1 MMLDKAIEWCG
12 ICASVGKPS
21 KLKVYQIN
29 LEEAVKLCEDEACNY
44 PIGLDKV
51 VYRKFEDV
59 PVPHRRKSMHRQS
72 TLRPPIFSANPNT
85 YVPRPQPLTLSSQ
98 APRNTIRPQPLISSS
113 QAPRNIIRP
122 TPLTSSS
129 QASRNIIRPQPV
141 SAFSQS
147 NNFIPPSLAV
157 EKFGRF
163 PPSKAIRTTSPGF
176 EPVQSQQKSTCIS
189 SSTTECVHL
198 LPSEN
203 FQSLNSSSTQSQDT
217 FISPNC
223 GMEIDTSEVTEV
235 IDVHFSSDD
244 FAFLNQ
250 LTAPKISKSTVS
262 PNLNLSEL
270 RAVSPISKD
279 SSCSEI
285 MPAPSSPF
293 IPVRSNIGSSENI
306 KNTQEI
312 NGIKPLQAND
322 TCNTNGVKTVASD
335 NVSDNVIS
343 QEIEIDTSD
352 SPVLGEHTTYF
363 LVEGNGKGRRKITK
377 LKEEKSKIMKK
388 SLPED
393 KKQKLP
399 DTKDKQLPCVP
410 EKKFPTLD
418 IFKYFPQ
425 WQNEEALCWLDV
437 VLCLFVHSK
446 AIRKVEVENENV
458 DLSHTILVTLFKAYE
473 QACQLINKY
482 RQKTTKNQLEVA
494 SRTRSGRLFSDPEE
508 SDSDAVV
515 DSPNTE
521 MLKEICKMNT
531 DTIKTGAGLSCSKD
545 FLSMLPLDE
554 QENYKKAFTL
564 LRDTRENIWK
574 KMQPRLQCV
583 KGKNDSPVLAIPLMV
598 KDNVHIEREFS
609 VEYDFMLSCDAC
621 GYQQTDRYKK
631 VLPTLPAMEQNFTMK
646 EPCFLRS
653 CFQCNA
659 ENQRRILKLNKLP
672 GVLLLHFSEG
682 LPHNNFKKL
691 EFWHTALK
699 YSVTG
704 FVQYRN
710 DPDHFVTWIRRIKDN
725 RWMEF
730 DDLKSPI
737 CRFESQQPDMDSSQI
752 HIVMWE
758 SIQESSQSVVKSR
771 PSVNTSTNIING
783 KKQAITDRG
792 VLNGNHPVSCFTTD
806 LSSNLH
812 CFTEDARGQNGK
824 CSVSTSLQSNLV
836 HNKSVNSV
844 EQFDLKPKEKTIS
857 INETNLNFTQA
868 ATKDAETW
876 VNGDVN
882 GNSKKA
888 PSLLLGKSKKSTTKS
903 KVKRVVEQKNVQE
916 VRALRIEKKLLA
928 NEPPEEKSERIIKN
942 VLKNISENSNVVF
955 AKKTETDASPSPEMS
970 VEGRRE
976 ALARLWKPK
985 SEVMSLMARIT
996 KVNEKNAQRS
1006 KSCDKDILT
1015 TNLCGTKVQSAKSCD
1030 KKVKTLKTCNT
1041 KVKTL
1046 KPCGTEVQSAK
1057 SCGTEVHS
1065 LKSDGTKV
1073 QSSKS
1078 CGREVQTTKSCGT
1091 EVQYSKSCGTEVQY
1105 SKSCGTEV
1113 QYSKS
1118 CGTEVQY
1125 SKSCGTEVQ
1134 TSKSTEINDQWKPVD
1149 KLKLTE
1155 EKYRGK
1161 MCQPLKGSSKSTI
1174 VTVRNRYQILSS
1186 QDNGRMYDLGS
1197 VSAKRRDS
1205 ISRSS
1210 ESSDKET
1217 LKKQSTNSSASTN
1230 GNIKSTNGHTKSSNG
1245 YIKSTN
1251 GYTQTFSNDKV
1262 ESVTS
1267 SSSKRTCGTSTLSNY
1282 SLSSKIQEKGTVKQG
1297 IQMKY
1302 EKQIGNKP
1310 ILDVLKSS
1318 SESRSQSR
1326 CSNTSLSSQLPS
1338 WRTFNKHKTFSGYQ
1352 LSTPVLTPTSVSTQ
1366 ASTPSTTPK
1375 SSRPSSPAYSMKSE
1389 ILYPSKRKNS
1399 VNNFITVKRF
1409 KQQIR
1414 PPLLVPSSANNSTR
1428 SSPKMNVGN
1437 HENDIL
1443 ENLYSALDIPLP
1455 SDNPD
1460 SLDLSAIEN
1469 SSTSCLQNMDDF
1481 LDQLL

>member
-1 MMLDKAIEWCG
+1 MLDKAIEWCG

-51 VYRKFEDV
+51 VYRKFEEV
-59 PVPHRRKSMHRQS
+59 PVPHKRKSIHRQS
-72 TLRPPIFSANPNT
+72 SLQPPIFSANPNT
-85 YVPRPQPLTLSSQ
+85 YVPRPQPLALSCQ
-98 APRNTIRPQPLISSS
+98 AP
-113 QAPRNIIRP
+113 
-122 TPLTSSS
+122 
-129 QASRNIIRPQPV
+129 RNIIRPQPV

-147 NNFIPPSLAV
+147 NNFISPSSSV
-157 EKFGRF
+157 EMFGRC
-163 PPSKAIRTTSPGF
+163 PLPKAIRSTSPEF
-176 EPVQSQQKSTCIS
+176 VPVLSQQKSTCIS
-189 SSTTECVHL
+189 SKSLSSSTTESVRL
-198 LPSEN
+198 LPSQS
-203 FQSLNSSSTQSQDT
+203 FQSLNPVSTQSQDT
-217 FISPNC
+217 FISPDS

-244 FAFLNQ
+244 FAFFNQ
-250 LTAPKISKSTVS
+250 LTAPELSKQTVS
-262 PNLNLSEL
+262 PNLVLSDL

-279 SSCSEI
+279 SSSET
-285 MPAPSSPF
+285 MQAPPSPF
-293 IPVRSNIGSSENI
+293 IPVRSNIHVGRSENI
-306 KNTQEI
+306 KTAQEI
-312 NGIKPLQAND
+312 NGIKPLEAND
-322 TCNTNGVKTVASD
+322 TGNTNGVKTMALD
-335 NVSDNVIS
+335 NVSDDVIS

-363 LVEGNGKGRRKITK
+363 VVEGNGKGRGKITK
-377 LKEEKSKIMKK
+377 LKEEKSRIMKK
-388 SLPED
+388 AIPEYN
-393 KKQKLP
+393 KQKLP
-399 DTKDKQLPCVP
+399 EHTKEKQPPLLP
-410 EKKFPTLD
+410 EKKIPTLD

-446 AIRKVEVENENV
+446 AIRKVNVENENV

-482 RQKTTKNQLEVA
+482 REKTTKNQLEAA

-521 MLKEICKMNT
+521 MLKEICKMHP

-564 LRDTRENIWK
+564 LRDIRENIWR

-598 KDNVHIEREFS
+598 KDNVNIEREFL
-609 VEYDFMLSCDAC
+609 VEYDFMLSCEAC

-653 CFQCNA
+653 CFKCNA
-659 ENQRRILKLNKLP
+659 ENQRRILKFNRLP

-691 EFWHTALK
+691 EFWHNSLK

-710 DPDHFVTWIRRIKDN
+710 DPDHFVTWIRRFKDN

-758 SIQESSQSVVKSR
+758 SIQESSQSSDPKVVKPG
-771 PSVNTSTNIING
+771 PSVNTSTNIVNG
-783 KKQAITDRG
+783 KKQVTTDRG
-792 VLNGNHPVSCFTTD
+792 VLNGNHSVSHFTTNM
-806 LSSNLH
+806 SSSLH
-812 CFTEDARGQNGK
+812 CFTDDARGQNEK
-824 CSVSTSLQSNLV
+824 FSMSSATVSTSLQSNLV
-836 HNKSVNSV
+836 LSNTKSVLSI
-844 EQFDLKPKEKTIS
+844 EQSNLKLKEKTFS
-857 INETNLNFTQA
+857 KDETNLNL
-868 ATKDAETW
+868 TKAVTKEAQTW
-876 VNGDVN
+876 VNADVN
-882 GNSKKA
+882 CDSKKAHSRSLGNSKI
-888 PSLLLGKSKKSTTKS
+888 STTIS
-903 KVKRVVEQKNVQE
+903 KLKRVVEQKNAQE
-916 VRALRIEKKLLA
+916 VRALRFEKKQLA
-928 NEPPEEKSERIIKN
+928 NEPPKEKSERLIKN
-942 VLKNISENSNVVF
+942 VLKSISENSNVIF
-955 AKKTETDASPSPEMS
+955 AKKTETEESPPPEIS

-985 SEVMSLMARIT
+985 SEVMTRIK
-996 KVNEKNAQRS
+996 KVHEKNAQPS
-1006 KSCDKDILT
+1006 MSCD
-1015 TNLCGTKVQSAKSCD
+1015 
-1030 KKVKTLKTCNT
+1030 
-1041 KVKTL
+1041 
-1046 KPCGTEVQSAK
+1046 TEVL
-1057 SCGTEVHS
+1057 T
-1065 LKSDGTKV
+1065 
-1073 QSSKS
+1073 
-1078 CGREVQTTKSCGT
+1078 
-1091 EVQYSKSCGTEVQY
+1091 SKSCGTAVQML
-1105 SKSCGTEV
+1105 KTCN
-1113 QYSKS
+1113 
-1118 CGTEVQY
+1118 
-1125 SKSCGTEVQ
+1125 TEVQ
-1134 TSKSTEINDQWKPVD
+1134 TSKSCNIEVQTSKSCDTEVKASKSIEVNDQWKPAD

-1155 EKYRGK
+1155 QKYRGK
-1161 MCQPLKGSSKSTI
+1161 MCQPLKAKGASKSTV
-1174 VTVRNRYQILSS
+1174 VTVRNRYQKGSS
-1186 QDNGRMYDLGS
+1186 QDNERMYDLGS
-1197 VSAKRRDS
+1197 VSAKRNDS
-1205 ISRSS
+1205 ISRTSG
-1210 ESSDKET
+1210 DGDTET
-1217 LKKQSTNSSASTN
+1217 LMNQSTYTSVSTN
-1230 GNIKSTNGHTKSSNG
+1230 GNNKSTHGHIKSTNGNNKFTNGHTKSTNGHTQTVSNG
-1245 YIKSTN
+1245 K
-1251 GYTQTFSNDKV
+1251 F

-1267 SSSKRTCGTSTLSNY
+1267 SSSKRTCGTSTVSNY
-1282 SLSSKIQEKGTVKQG
+1282 SLLSKIQENGTVKQG
-1297 IQMKY
+1297 IKVKD
-1302 EKQIGNKP
+1302 EKLKGNKS
-1310 ILDVLKSS
+1310 ILDVLKES
-1318 SESRSQSR
+1318 SERRSQSR
-1326 CSNTSLSSQLPS
+1326 CSNTSISSQLPS
-1338 WRTFNKHKTFSGYQ
+1338 WRNFIKHKTFSGYQ
-1352 LSTPVLTPTSVSTQ
+1352 LSTPIPTSTSESTP
-1366 ASTPSTTPK
+1366 ASTPPSTPK
-1375 SSRPSSPAYSMKSE
+1375 SSCRPSPTFSMKSE

-1414 PPLLVPSSANNSTR
+1414 PPLFVPSSANNSAR
-1428 SSPKMNVGN
+1428 SSPKRNMGN

-1469 SSTSCLQNMDDF
+1469 SSCLQNMDDF

>member
-72 TLRPPIFSANPNT
+72 SLQPPIFSANPNT

-98 APRNTIRPQPLISSS
+98 APRN
-113 QAPRNIIRP
+113 IIKP

-129 QASRNIIRPQPV
+129 QATRNIIRPQPV

-163 PPSKAIRTTSPGF
+163 PPSKAIRTASPGF
-176 EPVQSQQKSTCIS
+176 VSVQSQQKSTCISSKSLS

-217 FISPNC
+217 FISPNR

-285 MPAPSSPF
+285 MPAPPSPF

-306 KNTQEI
+306 KMAQEI
-312 NGIKPLQAND
+312 NGIKPLEAND
-322 TCNTNGVKTVASD
+322 TCNTNGVKTMTSD
-335 NVSDNVIS
+335 NASDNVIS

-363 LVEGNGKGRRKITK
+363 MIEGNGKGRRKITK
-377 LKEEKSKIMKK
+377 LKEDKSKIMKK

-399 DTKDKQLPCVP
+399 EHTKEKLPPLVP

-446 AIRKVEVENENV
+446 AIRKIEVENENV

-482 RQKTTKNQLEVA
+482 HQKTTKNQLEAA

-521 MLKEICKMNT
+521 MLKEICKMNP

-554 QENYKKAFTL
+554 QENYKKAFTV

-653 CFQCNA
+653 CFKCNA
-659 ENQRRILKLNKLP
+659 ENQRRILKFNRLP

-682 LPHNNFKKL
+682 LPHNNLKKL
-691 EFWHTALK
+691 EFWHNSLK

-758 SIQESSQSVVKSR
+758 SIHESSQNVVK
-771 PSVNTSTNIING
+771 PGPNVNTSTNIVNG
-783 KKQAITDRG
+783 KRHVTNDRG

-824 CSVSTSLQSNLV
+824 SSVSSATDASSLQSNLML
-836 HNKSVNSV
+836 HNAKSVQSK
-844 EQFDLKPKEKTIS
+844 EQSDLKPNEKTITKD
-857 INETNLNFTQA
+857 ETNLNFSQA
-868 ATKDAETW
+868 VTKDAETW
-876 VNGDVN
+876 VNAVVN
-882 GNSKKA
+882 SNSKKA
-888 PSLLLGKSKKSTTKS
+888 RSLLLGNSKKSTTKS
-903 KVKRVVEQKNVQE
+903 KTKRVVEQKNVQE

-928 NEPPEEKSERIIKN
+928 NEPPEEKSERLIKN
-942 VLKNISENSNVVF
+942 VLKSISENSNVAF
-955 AKKTETDASPSPEMS
+955 AKKTETNASPSPEIT

-985 SEVMSLMARIT
+985 SKVMSLMARIT

-1015 TNLCGTKVQSAKSCD
+1015 SNSCGTKVQSAKSCD

-1046 KPCGTEVQSAK
+1046 KPCDTDVQSAK
-1057 SCGTEVHS
+1057 SCGTEVQS
-1065 LKSDGTKV
+1065 SMSCDTEV

-1078 CGREVQTTKSCGT
+1078 CGT
-1091 EVQYSKSCGTEVQY
+1091 EN
-1105 SKSCGTEV
+1105 
-1113 QYSKS
+1113 
-1118 CGTEVQY
+1118 
-1125 SKSCGTEVQ
+1125 Q

-1155 EKYRGK
+1155 QKYRGK
-1161 MCQPLKGSSKSTI
+1161 MCQPLKTKGSSKSTI
-1174 VTVRNRYQILSS
+1174 VTVCNRYQILSS
-1186 QDNGRMYDLGS
+1186 QDNERMYDLGS
-1197 VSAKRRDS
+1197 VSAKRKDS

-1210 ESSDKET
+1210 ESSDTET
-1217 LKKQSTNSSASTN
+1217 LKNQSTITSASIN
-1230 GNIKSTNGHTKSSNG
+1230 GNIKSTNGHTNSANG
-1245 YIKSTN
+1245 HIKPTN
-1251 GYTQTFSNDKV
+1251 CYTQTFSNGKV
-1262 ESVTS
+1262 DSLIS
-1267 SSSKRTCGTSTLSNY
+1267 SSSKRTCGTSTSSNY

-1297 IQMKY
+1297 IQIKE
-1302 EKQIGNKP
+1302 EKQIGNKNM
-1310 ILDVLKSS
+1310 LNGFKAS

-1338 WRTFNKHKTFSGYQ
+1338 WRSFNKHKTFSGYQ
-1352 LSTPVLTPTSVSTQ
+1352 LSTSIPTPTSVSTQ
-1366 ASTPSTTPK
+1366 ASTPSSTLK
-1375 SSRPSSPAYSMKSE
+1375 SSRPSSPAFSMKSE

-1414 PPLLVPSSANNSTR
+1414 QPLLVPSSANNSAR
-1428 SSPKMNVGN
+1428 SSPKRNLGN